1 MQYVSTRGQVAPKG
15 FIDTVLMGLADDGG
29 LMIPAE
35 IPVISPS
42 TLESWKSLSYEEL
55 FQQIFSYYINDEIP
69 SEDLKAMVKRSYA
82 SFRTPEVTPVK
93 KINDSLYILEL
104 FHGPTF
110 AFKDVALQF
119 MGEFYSYVS
128 KKQNEIIHILGATSG
143 DTGAAA
149 IQGVR
154 GKEGIKICI
163 LHPHQKVSKI
173 QELQMTTVNDE
184 NVLNLSVKGNF
195 DDCQKVIKDLF
206 ADLDFKAK
214 HHLRAINS
222 INFVRI
228 LAQTVYYFYAYFRLD
243 EEAQASK
250 KVNISVPSGNF
261 GNIFSGFLA
270 KKMGLP
276 IHKLIIATNEN
287 NILERFVRTGE
298 YRPGDFKSTH
308 SPSMDIQV
316 ASNFERYLYYLLDE
330 KVEKVSEYMKQLQTE
345 GKIVVSPELLAR
357 VQADFA
363 AYGASNEE
371 CLQYIGEYNQKYDYL
386 LDPHTACGIAA
397 YQECSEADEVTIT
410 FATAHPAKFD
420 EAIALCMIE
429 QKFPEEI
436 EALLAKPQYQQVVEH
451 NQDDIVRELETFYG
465 DN

>member
-1 MQYVSTRGQVAPKG
+1 MKFISTRGHVESQG

-35 IPVISPS
+35 IPVISPV
-42 TLESWKSLSYEEL
+42 TLKEWSKLSYNEL
-55 FQQIFSYYINDEIP
+55 FLQIFSHYTNEEIP
-69 SEDLKAMVKRSYA
+69 YEDLKEMVNKSYA
-82 SFRTPEVTPVK
+82 NFRDSEVTPVK

-128 KKQNEIIHILGATSG
+128 QKQGKIIHILGATSG

-154 GKEGIKICI
+154 GKEGIRICI
-163 LHPHQKVSKI
+163 LHPHQKVSKV
-173 QELQMTTVNDE
+173 QELQMTTVDDE

-195 DDCQKVIKDLF
+195 DDCQKIIKELF
-206 ADLDFKAK
+206 ADLDFKSK

-228 LAQTVYYFYAYFRLD
+228 LAQTVYYFYAYFQID
-243 EEAQASK
+243 QGEKSK
-250 KVNISVPSGNF
+250 KVNFSVPSGNF

-287 NILERFVRTGE
+287 NILERFVQTGE
-298 YRPGDFKSTH
+298 YKPGDFKSTH

-316 ASNFERYLYYLLDE
+316 ASNFERYLYYFLDQDA
-330 KVEKVSEYMKQLQTE
+330 EKVSDYMKKFQEE
-345 GKIVVSPELLAR
+345 GEIVISPEDLDR
-357 VQADFA
+357 VKSDFE
-363 AYGASNEE
+363 AYGANNEQ
-371 CLQYIGEYNQKYDYL
+371 CLELISKYKADYGYL

-397 YQECSEADEVTIT
+397 YEEYNGEDEICIS

-420 EAIALCMIE
+420 EAITQCDIKQEFPAEIE
-429 QKFPEEI
+429 QLFSMSQHQSVIDHNKEEI
-436 EALLAKPQYQQVVEH
+436 VRQLEA
-451 NQDDIVRELETFYG
+451 FYEK
-465 DN
+465 